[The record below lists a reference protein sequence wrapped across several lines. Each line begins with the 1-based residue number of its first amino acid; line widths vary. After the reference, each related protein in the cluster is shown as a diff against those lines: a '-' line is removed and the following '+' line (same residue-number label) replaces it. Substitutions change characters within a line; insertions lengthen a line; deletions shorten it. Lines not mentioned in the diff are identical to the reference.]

1 VNKTG
6 ETEQAVVL
14 RRVRLLIAVF
24 VVGLVLSG
32 VTAFPLGVEA
42 RALDRFLHGPGWPV
56 ARHLPFLTAWI
67 DRVSAG
73 LTATYA
79 KYPFVAYG
87 TDWLAFGHLSIAV
100 AFWGPFREPVRNV
113 WVLKFGL
120 IACAGV
126 VPLALV
132 CAPLRDIPLWWIAV
146 DCSFG
151 LGGAVPLLA
160 ALRWTRRLEALGAA
174 GAGRADGRT
183 DGGGSNNNGGD
194 GGYLGQMRSA

>member
-1 VNKTG
+1 M
-6 ETEQAVVL
+6 
-14 RRVRLLIAVF
+14 F

-32 VTAFPLGVEA
+32 ATAFPLGVEA
-42 RALDRFLHGPGWPV
+42 RALDRFLHGPVWPV

-79 KYPFVAYG
+79 RYPFVAYG

-100 AFWGPFREPVRNV
+100 AFWGPLRDPVRNV

-146 DCSFG
+146 DSSFG
-151 LGGAVPLLA
+151 VGGAVPLLL
-160 ALRWTRRLEALGAA
+160 ALRLTRRLESRWAAPAAPATATAA
-174 GAGRADGRT
+174 G
-183 DGGGSNNNGGD
+183 
-194 GGYLGQMRSA
+194 